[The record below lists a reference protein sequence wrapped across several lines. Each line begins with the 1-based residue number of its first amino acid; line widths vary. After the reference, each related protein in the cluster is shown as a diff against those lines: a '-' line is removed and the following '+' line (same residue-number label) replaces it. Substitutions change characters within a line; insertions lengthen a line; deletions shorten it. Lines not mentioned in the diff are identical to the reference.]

1 MDEITKGIHEVYD
14 TREKYI
20 IIGLTGRTGSG
31 CSKTAE
37 LLNTKKEDI
46 KLARPKVL
54 EENKNEKRK
63 FTIIKRFIDANWEPF
78 QWIKIKDIIT
88 SFILEIEKEEF
99 ANFVANYTEIG
110 DVEKKDAIKKD
121 FLDSCGEQYDSLR
134 EKRLELKKKIADK
147 KERHLKT
154 KTFYFHELPDFTEK
168 IKTTLNAFSSK
179 DYTKIYQKIG
189 DNIRSSGNAIS
200 SDFSA
205 KNIFSISKR
214 VNRLLKIFT
223 SESRDKDTKT
233 YVILDTLRN
242 PFEALF
248 FRERYS
254 AFYLMALNTD
264 DLTKKDRLQAQY
276 DLSASEIQNIDKKE
290 SNKIK
295 SKYSKFISQNI
306 QKCYDLADIHVS
318 NPQLGPDDFTYL
330 QWQIIKFVALIMHP
344 GIIMPSSI
352 ERCMQ
357 IAHTAKLNSGCLS
370 RQVGACVTNKYFSV
384 KAIGWNTPPEGQSP
398 CSLRNSYDLLD
409 HKDDSAFSTYENS
422 DHEFKKLINE
432 VYNDTTTKENRK
444 YLKGRNVCYCFKDV
458 QNSLDH
464 EKNQVHTRA
473 LHGEENAFLQIVKYG
488 GQAIKGGKLFTTSSP
503 CELCSKKAYQ
513 LGIKEIFYIDPYPGI
528 SETHILKAGSNIPTL
543 SMFSGAIGRAYH
555 QLYEPIMPIK
565 DELKMILKIE
575 TKDHCKNLEKKNIE
589 LQQEIEKLKA
599 QISKQ

>member
-1 MDEITKGIHEVYD
+1 MDETTKGIHEVYD

-31 CSKTAE
+31 CSKAAE
-37 LLNTKKEDI
+37 ILNTKQEDLKI
-46 KLARPKVL
+46 TLPQIL
-54 EENKNEKRK
+54 GENNNEKRK
-63 FTIIKRFIDANWEPF
+63 YSVIKRFVKGNWIPF
-78 QWIKIKDIIT
+78 EWIKIKDIIT
-88 SFILEIEKEEF
+88 SFILEIEKDEF
-99 ANFVANYTEIG
+99 TNFIAEFIG
-110 DVEKKDAIKKD
+110 SDDQTIIDNIKDS
-121 FLDSCGEQYDSLR
+121 FLESCGEQYDILR
-134 EKRLELKKKIADK
+134 GKRLELKNKIPDTD
-147 KERHLKT
+147 ERYSKT
-154 KTFYFHELPDFTEK
+154 KDFYFNKLPHFTEK
-168 IKTTLNAFSSK
+168 IKTTLNHLSSK
-179 DYTKIYQKIG
+179 NYTKIYQKIG

-200 SDFSA
+200 SDFA
-205 KNIFSISKR
+205 AENIFSISKR

-223 SESRDKDTKT
+223 NESRHKNTKT
-233 YVILDTLRN
+233 YIIIDTLRN
-242 PFEALF
+242 PFEALY

-264 DLTKKDRLQAQY
+264 DVTRKNRLQKQY
-276 DLSASEIQNIDKKE
+276 DLSASEIHKIDIKE
-290 SNKIK
+290 SDKIK

-318 NPQLGPDDFTYL
+318 NPQLGNDDFTYL
-330 QWQIIKFVALIMHP
+330 QWQIVKFVALIMHP

-370 RQVGACVTNKYFSV
+370 RQVGACVTNKYYSI
-384 KAIGWNTPPEGQSP
+384 KAIGWNTPPEGQTP
-398 CSLRNSYDLLD
+398 CSLRNVYDLLD
-409 HKDDSAFSTYENS
+409 HKDDTAFSEYENNDSVFKDLVS
-422 DHEFKKLINE
+422 DT
-432 VYNDTTTKENRK
+432 YNNPVTKENRK
-444 YLKGRNVCYCFKDV
+444 YLKGRNVSYCFKDMK
-458 QNSLDH
+458 NSIDH

-528 SETHILKAGSNIPTL
+528 SEGHVLKAGPNIPQL

-565 DELKMILKIE
+565 DELKLILKTE
-575 TKDHCKNLEKKNIE
+575 TNDHCKNLERKNIS
-589 LQQEIEKLKA
+589 LQLEIERLKKE
-599 QISKQ
+599 IRKQ